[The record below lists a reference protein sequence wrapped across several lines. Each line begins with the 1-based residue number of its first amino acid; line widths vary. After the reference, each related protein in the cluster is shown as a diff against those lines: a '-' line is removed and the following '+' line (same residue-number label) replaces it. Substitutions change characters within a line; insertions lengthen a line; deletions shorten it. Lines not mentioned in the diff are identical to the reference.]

1 MILEDMSAEEREN
14 RLEEIKFEKLKYS
27 RSEKVIILV
36 AIIAWLIFM
45 IGIDMSV
52 EDIITIIKGEK
63 K

>member
-52 EDIITIIKGEK
+52 EDIIAIVRER
-63 K
+63 